1 MEALCLKM
9 ATGHE
14 IVCELIK
21 RESDDDMGMNIL
33 TVKNPITFIPNPQA
47 DANQPGGLIPV
58 PWMPTAD
65 QNKVFINYN
74 QVMAESTPS
83 ENIMSFYNETFGSGI
98 KIAKTMP
105 PNASSTGI
113 PNGPPNL
120 KPV

>member
-14 IVCELIK
+14 IVCELLK
-21 RESDDDMGMNIL
+21 RETVNGINSL
-33 TVKNPITFIPNPQA
+33 AVKNPITFIPSPQA
-47 DANQPGGLIPV
+47 DASQQGGLVPV

-65 QNKVFINYN
+65 QNKIFINYN

-105 PNASSTGI
+105 TNPS
-113 PNGPPNL
+113 GPPDL
-120 KPV
+120 KTV